1 MILGDRG
8 IDFFLA
14 KFAKKEREI
23 TWGLNGKR
31 VTFTGKMTEK
41 QEQIENPKVFLL
53 CCARFPKI
61 SV

>member
-1 MILGDRG
+1 MVLGDRG

-23 TWGLNGKR
+23 MWGLNGKR
-31 VTFTGKMTEK
+31 ITFTGKMTEK
-41 QEQIENPKVFLL
+41 RKQIENPEVFVLN
-53 CCARFPKI
+53 CSMFPKI